1 MQTTEDQIVARI
13 ERLGEGK
20 PSRQRIP
27 LDIASRGS
35 LKEVLRQYRPRN
47 HTRLGGQRE
56 SRLKNRLRA
65 TLRRWLRLGFTP
77 FTAAACPSHWD
88 RNKVDNLS
96 HFDRPN
102 PRSY

>member
-1 MQTTEDQIVARI
+1 MQTTGDQIVARI

-65 TLRRWLRLGFTP
+65 TLRPVVKVWVYPVYCGGLPKPLG
-77 FTAAACPSHWD
+77 SQ
-88 RNKVDNLS
+88 
-96 HFDRPN
+96 
-102 PRSY
+102 